1 MTPDEIKR
9 LTQHEEIET
18 FVIRFTVERLASS
31 ASVKSNDN
39 AVVFTHDTGRRK
51 HISGYDSNDVARATR
66 QVILSALRKELERE
80 PEPDARHVGTYA
92 NVTWDDR
99 RSIAERARWAIWRL
113 EHPDCYADSE
123 YTAAKDRGL
132 LCRLWARMLELE
144 GQ

>member
-9 LTQHEEIET
+9 LTQREEIET
-18 FVIRFTVERLASS
+18 FVIRFTVERTTGACDS
-31 ASVKSNDN
+31 ATMS
-39 AVVFTHDTGRRK
+39 AVVFTHDTNRRK
-51 HISGYDSNDVARATR
+51 HISNYDSNDIARAIR
-66 QVILSALRKELERE
+66 QIIRSALRKELERE